1 MTTSNEII
9 NTEEKIKSLEI
20 YINEN
25 VNKNLQG
32 EELTKLVNAEESRI
46 FSDDRLKELKVK
58 KNQEENLTFLIGN
71 FNRGIKLLK
80 RTRNFEHITYNYING
95 FYPEMI
101 KVNYY
106 GKVIELTFMNDIFY
120 IDLKDHCGGVSF
132 NPFLKDEVKDNYKVA
147 Q

>member
-20 YINEN
+20 YINDN

-46 FSDDRLKELKVK
+46 FRDDRLKELKVK
-58 KNQEENLTFLIGN
+58 KEKEENITFLIGN

-80 RTRNFEHITYNYING
+80 RTRNFE
-95 FYPEMI
+95 
-101 KVNYY
+101 KR
-106 GKVIELTFMNDIFY
+106 
-120 IDLKDHCGGVSF
+120 
-132 NPFLKDEVKDNYKVA
+132 
-147 Q
+147 